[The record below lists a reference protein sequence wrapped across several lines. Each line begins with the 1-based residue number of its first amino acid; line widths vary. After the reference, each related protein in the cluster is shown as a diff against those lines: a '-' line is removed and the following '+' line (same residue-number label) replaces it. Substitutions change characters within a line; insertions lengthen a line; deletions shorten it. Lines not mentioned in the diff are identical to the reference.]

1 MKVRR
6 KRTGQFVEGVVIF
19 VGFLVVWW
27 LIVVLLKTPRYILP
41 SPFIVARALWETR
54 SFLWYH
60 SLITLIEILS
70 GFIIGIG
77 LGAILALL
85 LSSSKTL
92 QKWFM
97 PAIIISQS
105 LPIFALAPI
114 LVLWFGFGMSS
125 KIVATVLVIFFP
137 VTTAFFDGLRRT
149 EKSWLE
155 LAKTMGASPTSA
167 LIHVKLV
174 AALPSLGSGVRVA
187 AAIAPIGAIIGE
199 WVGSSSG
206 LGFVMLNA
214 NARLQA
220 PTCFAALFILTI
232 MAIGLWK
239 VVDFAIKRYLFWVP
253 DTNRGS

>member
-1 MKVRR
+1 MKIDR
-6 KRTGQFVEGVVIF
+6 KRNSFFG
-19 VGFLVVWW
+19 GFLIFIGFLFVWW
-27 LIVVLLKTPRYILP
+27 LIAVLLQTPSYILP
-41 SPFIVARALWETR
+41 SPVIVAGALWQTR

-70 GFIIGIG
+70 GFIIGSA
-77 LGAILALL
+77 LGALLALL
-85 LSSSKTL
+85 LSSSRTL

-114 LVLWFGFGMSS
+114 LVLWFGFGISS
-125 KIVATVLVIFFP
+125 KIAATVLVIFFP

-149 EKSWLE
+149 ETSWLE
-155 LAKTMGASPTSA
+155 LAKTMGASSA
-167 LIHVKLV
+167 STLIHIKLI

-220 PTCFAALFILTI
+220 PTCFAALFILAI
-232 MAIGLWK
+232 IAIGLWK
-239 VVDFAIKRYLFWVP
+239 VVDFSINRYLFWVT
-253 DTNRGS
+253 DTSQSS